1 MKSKVDIYKEKFNED
16 SAPGLD
22 AINVKEK
29 EIYGDQEATHWA
41 TIVPYE
47 LGGPDPLWAIECF
60 RSKKQQEHIHY
71 ITLGFTNLW
80 YGEEFA
86 DDEVNGFGF
95 EITFRYKLLKGEKEI
110 PIWPANFLQNI
121 AKYVFKSQKGFD
133 DFHYMSANGPIM
145 IGTDTE
151 ITAFTFYTD
160 PEMGEID
167 TPNGSVKFLQL
178 YGITGKEYSDL
189 KEKKYTAKELTDKH
203 RAYNPLLITDLNRK

>member
-16 SAPGLD
+16 GAPGLD

-86 DDEVNGFGF
+86 DDEVN
-95 EITFRYKLLKGEKEI
+95 
-110 PIWPANFLQNI
+110 
-121 AKYVFKSQKGFD
+121 GFD